1 LGQVV
6 RDSLDELSARI
17 TSGARMAFIPGAAV
31 AVLYVFTIET
41 VAWRRLL
48 VLLSVGSAI
57 IYGWVTLRRLKC
69 SDPTRMRPLLW
80 AGAFVLLLIILAT
93 GALGSPILPVMVAQA
108 FFIGLFAPSSDAK
121 VVTGA
126 QLALLWLLALLEIR
140 AGHSV
145 RILLTAGVVT
155 LLCLH
160 ALQTGLLIQESHL
173 DMFSRLSS
181 ARDELLNGHAE
192 QAQALVALSG
202 EIAHELKNPLAS
214 VKGLAMLLAKDREGK
229 SAERLAVLRRE
240 VERMQEILEEFLNF
254 SRPLTPLVLEP
265 ANLRTICDGVAS
277 LHEGLAQQR
286 GVSLSVSAR
295 GPVELRCDPRKVKQI
310 LINLVQNALDASA
323 PGTSVELIVGRDGP
337 ARTIV
342 EVQDRGKGL
351 PASLGERIFDP
362 GVTTKGKGSGLGLTI
377 ARGLA
382 KQHGGDLRLRAR
394 EGGGCIA
401 ELWLPT
407 EPPRIAANEGAAA

>member
-1 LGQVV
+1 MA

-17 TSGARMAFIPGAAV
+17 TSGARLALIPGAAV
-31 AVLYVFTIET
+31 AVLFAFTIET
-41 VAWRRLL
+41 VAWQRQLLL
-48 VLLSVGSAI
+48 VSVGSAI
-57 IYGWVTLRRLKC
+57 IYGWVTLRRLKRW
-69 SDPTRMRPLLW
+69 DPTRMRLLLW
-80 AGAFVLLLIILAT
+80 AGGFVLLLIIFAT
-93 GALGSPILPVMVAQA
+93 GATESPMLPVMVAQA

-126 QLALLWLLALLEIR
+126 QLALLWLLVLLEIR
-140 AGHSV
+140 AGNSV
-145 RILLTAGVVT
+145 RILLSAGIVS

-160 ALQTGLLIQESHL
+160 ALQTGLLIQESHS
-173 DMFSRLSS
+173 DIFSRLLS

-202 EIAHELKNPLAS
+202 EIAHELKNPLAR
-214 VKGLAMLLAKDREGK
+214 VRGLAMLLAKDREGK

-265 ANLRTICDGVAS
+265 VSLGTICEGVAS

-286 GVSLSVSAR
+286 GVALSVAA
-295 GPVELRCDPRKVKQI
+295 GAPVELRCDPRKVRQI

-323 PGTSVELIVGRDGP
+323 PGTRIELVVGQDEP

-342 EVQDRGKGL
+342 EVRDRGKGL

-382 KQHGGDLRLRAR
+382 KQHGGDLQLRGR

-401 ELWLPT
+401 ELWLPI
-407 EPPRIAANEGAAA
+407 EPPRIDSNEGAAA